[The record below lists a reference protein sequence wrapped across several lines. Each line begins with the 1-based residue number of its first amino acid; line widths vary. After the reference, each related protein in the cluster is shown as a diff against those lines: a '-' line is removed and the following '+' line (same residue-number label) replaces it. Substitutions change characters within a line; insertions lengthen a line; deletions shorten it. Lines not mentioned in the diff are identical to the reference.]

1 MFFAYYKNMFRR
13 MSLSGW
19 VLGLFVAG
27 IALKMYFESDAF
39 NLKCIVSDVDGNK
52 YCVRERAKL
61 QLAAD
66 LLANTTQ
73 KLRKLVAYLGKT
85 FPERANC
92 KRLVDNFDPQ
102 TVKEILPTSE
112 YTAYSENKGEKLAFC
127 TTTTKKGDKLIVS
140 VTADKFVNKGSGR
153 PVFKQNYRMELLS
166 SLECVDYV
174 CLSNYPS
181 GIEVLKKIK
190 PDFYVKGQD
199 YKNTKQDSTGKINLE
214 KNIVEK
220 NGGKIIFTD
229 VETFSSSKII
239 NNNLSFNFEQK
250 KFFP

>member
-1 MFFAYYKNMFRR
+1 MFRK

-19 VLGLFVAG
+19 VLALFVAG
-27 IALKMYFESDAF
+27 VALKMYFESDAF

-85 FPERANC
+85 FPDRANC

-127 TTTTKKGDKLIVS
+127 TTTTKKGDKLIDPNTLMYVAIHELAHIATKS
-140 VTADKFVNKGSGR
+140 IGHTQEFWQNFKFLL
-153 PVFKQNYRMELLS
+153 QNA
-166 SLECVDYV
+166 V
-174 CLSNYPS
+174 
-181 GIEVLKKIK
+181 KIK
-190 PDFYVKGQD
+190 IYNPVN
-199 YKNTKQDSTGKINLE
+199 YKKKNKNYCGMKI
-214 KNIVEK
+214 
-220 NGGKIIFTD
+220 TD
-229 VETFSSSKII
+229 NPLFDI
-239 NNNLSFNFEQK
+239 
-250 KFFP
+250 